1 MLRSSATVLASA
13 GGVGE
18 INFSTRLRSSHPLIL
33 ASLGGPKEA
42 EIETKSLLG
51 LYGEVNMASG
61 RVLTRLG
68 SS

>member
-13 GGVGE
+13 GGVGK
-18 INFSTRLRSSHPLIL
+18 INFSTRFGSSHHLIL
-33 ASLGGPKEA
+33 ASFGGPKEA
-42 EIETKSLLG
+42 QIETKSLLG
-51 LYGEVNMASG
+51 LSGEVNMASG